1 MTRTAIGDV
10 SCQNCENVEFEWV
23 VSEIVTFWAVQCP
36 PWVSSGTAK
45 KLQQHHL
52 LQLYQLCFHLF
63 LLACQDFEESGLLQ
77 WAQFWTCPAK
87 QFFLRMTEIERKV
100 SFCLKSE
107 VNTHTFSI
115 YLLKSDLF
123 IFKKVWRQ
131 PCPDLSFVQ
140 RLFLAVVVPWNR
152 MSSNIWT

>member
-1 MTRTAIGDV
+1 MTRIAIGDV
-10 SCQNCENVEFEWV
+10 SCPNCENVELSLSEYWVKLSLFEL
-23 VSEIVTFWAVQCP
+23 SCP

-52 LQLYQLCFHLF
+52 QQQLCFIHF
-63 LLACQDFEESGLLQ
+63 YLLVRILRNLGFCNGHNFRHALQ
-77 WAQFWTCPAK
+77 NI
-87 QFFLRMTEIERKV
+87 FLRMTEIERKV

-123 IFKKVWRQ
+123 IFKKVWRL